1 MKEQMGKSFYLQKS
15 CRGWNWYC
23 LNIINTVPV
32 TATVKVYQM
41 LKSCLIFENVNE
53 SVRYDPYFLLDNSW
67 PATTTT
73 HAYQNQSC
81 VLLCNVF
88 LDFFF
93 VWIYSNMKG
102 IEIAFSCF
110 VFIISQF
117 QYFSSSFS
125 TIRTRNEEN
134 INWGCTERSLSW

>member
-53 SVRYDPYFLLDNSW
+53 SVRSASSVSLILLMV
-67 PATTTT
+67 A
-73 HAYQNQSC
+73 
-81 VLLCNVF
+81 VE
-88 LDFFF
+88 
-93 VWIYSNMKG
+93 G
-102 IEIAFSCF
+102 
-110 VFIISQF
+110 
-117 QYFSSSFS
+117 
-125 TIRTRNEEN
+125 
-134 INWGCTERSLSW
+134 